1 VRRRLYFMLPD
12 FVSAR
17 SMLDEMLLARIEERR
32 IHFLAKRG
40 TLPHDLPEAS
50 VLQKTDI
57 VHGAELGL
65 VVGGVVGAL
74 GGIAAVLMPPAGVS
88 LQLVTILLTALFGGA
103 FGVWVSSMI
112 GTQVPNSRL
121 KVFQADIERGQV
133 LMMVDVPLGR
143 VAEIRELVRR
153 RHPEAVSGGV
163 EPTIPAF
170 P

>member
-12 FVSAR
+12 FDSAR
-17 SMLDEMLLARIEERR
+17 SMLDEMLLARIEERH

-50 VLQKTDI
+50 VLQKTDV

-65 VVGGVVGAL
+65 VVGGVIGAL
-74 GGIAAVLMPPAGVS
+74 GGLAAVLMPPAGVS

-121 KVFQADIERGQV
+121 KVFHADIERGQV
-133 LMMVDVPLGR
+133 LMMVDVPLGK
-143 VAEIRELVRR
+143 VADIRELARR
-153 RHPEAVSGGV
+153 RHPEAASGGL

>member
-1 VRRRLYFMLPD
+1 MLPD
-12 FVSAR
+12 FNSAR
-17 SMLDEMLLARIEERR
+17 SMLSEMLLARVEARHL
-32 IHFLAKRG
+32 HFLAKRG
-40 TLPHDLPEAS
+40 TLPADLPEAS
-50 VLQKTDI
+50 VLQKTDM

-65 VVGGVVGAL
+65 VIGGAVGAL

-88 LQLVTILLTALFGGA
+88 LQLVTILLTALFGA
-103 FGVWVSSMI
+103 FFGVWVSSMI

-133 LMMVDVPLGR
+133 LMMVDVPLGK
-143 VAEIRELVRR
+143 VGEVRELARR
-153 RHPEAVSGGV
+153 RHPEAVSGGL